1 VRMMTIYT
9 AATAVAFVFAG
20 CQAKE
25 ASEVSTAGTAGT
37 ENDMAKTVA
46 SEAVTFDTSDG
57 WEIHATYRN
66 AGEGKPA
73 AILLHMLPAD
83 RHSYDDLGP
92 KLAAAGFNVLA
103 PDSRG
108 HGESLKHDGKV
119 ERYTEFGDAEYRSSV
134 ADVAA
139 AKAFLAAKGADT
151 SRTVI
156 VGASIGANFALDY
169 AASDA
174 DVRAIALL
182 SPGLSYH
189 GVATADA
196 MSAYGGRPAYLAA
209 SEEDTYAAESVGKL
223 HEIAG
228 NAELA
233 LFENAGHGTNI
244 LVAEPSFADK
254 LVTWLAAQA
263 EK

>member
-1 VRMMTIYT
+1 MTT
-9 AATAVAFVFAG
+9 FAAATAIAFAFAG

-25 ASEVSTAGTAGT
+25 AREVSTAET
-37 ENDMAKTVA
+37 ENEMGNAVA

-57 WEIHATYRN
+57 WEIHATFWN

-83 RHSYDDLGP
+83 RRSYDDFGSE
-92 KLAAAGFNVLA
+92 LAAAGFSVLA

-108 HGESLKHDGKV
+108 HGDSLKHNGNV
-119 ERYTEFGDAEYRSSV
+119 ERYTDFGDAEHGSSV

-139 AKAFLAAKGADT
+139 AKAFLAEKGADT

-174 DVRAIALL
+174 DVRAIVLL
-182 SPGLSYH
+182 SPGLNYH
-189 GVATADA
+189 GVTTAEA
-196 MSAYGGRPAYLAA
+196 MSAYGDRPAYLAA
-209 SEEDTYAAESVGKL
+209 SEEDSYAADSVGKL
-223 HEIAG
+223 HEIAR

-244 LVAEPSFADK
+244 LLAEPSLADK